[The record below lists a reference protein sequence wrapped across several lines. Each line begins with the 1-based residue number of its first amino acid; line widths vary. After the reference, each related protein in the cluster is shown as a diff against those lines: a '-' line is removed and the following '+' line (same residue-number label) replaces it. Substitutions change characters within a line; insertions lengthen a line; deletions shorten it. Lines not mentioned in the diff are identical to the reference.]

1 MVSWCWF
8 KVPKPSV
15 KGRSSERIAIGI
27 LERLDY
33 EILETNRIVSVDESE
48 AFEVD
53 IIALSPEGEK
63 FCVEVKAGQAS
74 VSDIRQVFADSEVL
88 GLKPMLVCKGF
99 ANEAAEAIA
108 KKLDVKMIPFS
119 QFYVLLEPEELE
131 VVVRSAVQDVLNEYG
146 FFPLPLWEA
155 IKEEDWSLIENITT
169 AESFKEAAQYLDLS
183 VEDLGRRIGDL
194 RKRGIFPGKGQS
206 FMDLKRHSQLL
217 VQRFSLVRR
226 LDKIE
231 ESLKKI
237 GESLD
242 H

>member
-1 MVSWCWF
+1 M
-8 KVPKPSV
+8 PKSRV
-15 KGRSSERIAIGI
+15 KGRSSERIALGI
-27 LERLDY
+27 LERLGY
-33 EILETNRIVSVDESE
+33 EILETNRIVNVGEAE

-53 IIALSPEGEK
+53 MIALSQEGEK
-63 FCVEVKAGQAS
+63 YCVEVKAGQAG

-99 ANEAAEAIA
+99 ANEAAEAVA

-119 QFYVLLEPEELE
+119 QYYVLLEPEELE

-146 FFPLPLWEA
+146 FSPLPLWEA
-155 IKEEDWSLIENITT
+155 IKEEDWRLIERIIA
-169 AESFKEAAQYLDLS
+169 AENFREAAQHLGLS
-183 VEDLGRRIGDL
+183 VEDLGRRMGDL

-206 FMDLKRHSQLL
+206 FMDLKRHSQQL
-217 VQRFSLVRR
+217 VQRYSLIRR

-231 ESLKKI
+231 ERLKKI
-237 GESLD
+237 EESLD

>member
-1 MVSWCWF
+1 M
-8 KVPKPSV
+8 PKPGV
-15 KGRSSERIAIGI
+15 KGRSSERIALGI
-27 LERLDY
+27 LERLGY
-33 EILETNRIVSVDESE
+33 EILETNRIVNVGEAE

-53 IIALSPEGEK
+53 MIALSQEGQK
-63 FCVEVKAGQAS
+63 YCVEVKAGQAG

-99 ANEAAEAIA
+99 ANEAAEAVA

-119 QFYVLLEPEELE
+119 QYYVLLEPEELE

-155 IKEEDWSLIENITT
+155 IKEEDWRLIERITA
-169 AESFKEAAQYLDLS
+169 AESFKEAAQHLGLS

-194 RKRGIFPGKGQS
+194 RRRGIFPGKGQS
-206 FMDLKRHSQLL
+206 FMDLKRHSQQLI
-217 VQRFSLVRR
+217 QRYSLIRR

-231 ESLKKI
+231 ERLKKI
-237 GESLD
+237 EESLD

>member
-1 MVSWCWF
+1 M
-8 KVPKPSV
+8 PKPSV
-15 KGRSSERIAIGI
+15 KGRSSERIALGI
-27 LERLDY
+27 LERLGY
-33 EILETNRIVSVDESE
+33 EVLETNRIVSVDEAE

-53 IIALSPEGEK
+53 IIALSPEGENY
-63 FCVEVKAGQAS
+63 CVEVKAGEAG

-99 ANEAAEAIA
+99 ANEAAEAVA
-108 KKLDVKMIPFS
+108 KKLDVKLIRFS

-131 VVVRSAVQDVLNEYG
+131 VVVRSAVKDVLNEYG

-155 IKEEDWSLIENITT
+155 IKEEDWRLIENITA
-169 AESFKEAAQYLDLS
+169 AESFKEAAQQLGLS
-183 VEDLGRRIGDL
+183 VDDLGRRIGDL

-206 FMDLKRHSQLL
+206 FMDLKRHSQQLI
-217 VQRFSLVRR
+217 QRYSLIRR

-237 GESLD
+237 EESLD